1 MCTSTR
7 ICVSTDCT
15 LSWRS
20 EAYPLGCRR
29 YGAGVHKSKNHHSND
44 MHVVTQQKH
53 REEARCT
60 LDSFTVHVLS
70 FFIFFLPFLQN
81 VDF

>member
-1 MCTSTR
+1 M
-7 ICVSTDCT
+7 
-15 LSWRS
+15 
-20 EAYPLGCRR
+20 
-29 YGAGVHKSKNHHSND
+29 HKSKNHHSND

-70 FFIFFLPFLQN
+70 FSFFFSFSSKCRFLTYAIPWRDGGL
-81 VDF
+81 VGGDGFLFCSAM